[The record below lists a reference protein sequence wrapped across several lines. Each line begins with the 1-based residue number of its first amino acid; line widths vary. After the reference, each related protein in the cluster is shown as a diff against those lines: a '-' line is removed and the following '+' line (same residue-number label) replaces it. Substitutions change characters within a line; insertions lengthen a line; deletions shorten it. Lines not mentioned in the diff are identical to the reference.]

1 MTTPRDYYE
10 VLGVPRTANEE
21 EIKKAFRNLAKKHH
35 PDANPGNASAEEKFK
50 EINEANDVLSDAKKR
65 AAYDQY
71 GHAGVGASGPSGP
84 GGPGAGGFR
93 QGDFAGGDFN
103 DLFEGVFDN
112 FFGGGGG
119 ARRGGSQEGDD
130 LRSDLHLTFEEAVF
144 GTAKDVKVR
153 RMAECESCHGSGA
166 KPGSGKTTCSQC
178 RGAGQVRMSQGFFTV
193 ARTCPKCRG
202 TGEIPGAPCAS
213 CRGEGRTEKEKTL
226 SVKVPAG
233 VDEGSRLRLR
243 GEGGA
248 GLKGGPAG
256 DLFLFLHVENHPIF
270 HREGSDILCEV
281 PITFVQA
288 ALGAE
293 VEVPTLTGAVRMKV
307 PPGTPSGKLFR
318 LKEKGVADPQEGG
331 HGDQLVTV
339 TVETPQHLS
348 AKQKKLLE
356 DFQAAADEKNQP
368 KMADFLAH
376 VKDLFKRDSS
386 KH

>member
-1 MTTPRDYYE
+1 MATQRDFYD
-10 VLGVPRTANEE
+10 VLGVPKTAGEE
-21 EIKKAFRNLAKKHH
+21 DLKKAFRNLAKKHH
-35 PDANPGNASAEEKFK
+35 PDANPGNSSAEEKFK
-50 EINEANDVLSDAKKR
+50 EINEAYEVLSDPKKR
-65 AAYDQY
+65 AAYDQF
-71 GHAGVGASGPSGP
+71 GHAGVGAGAGAPGGGP
-84 GGPGAGGFR
+84 GGFR
-93 QGDFAGGDFN
+93 PGDFAGGDFN

-119 ARRGGSQEGDD
+119 QRGGGAQEGDD
-130 LRSDLHLTFEEAVF
+130 LRSDLHLTFEEAAF
-144 GTAKDVKVR
+144 GAAKEVKVR
-153 RMAECESCHGSGA
+153 RLAECETCHGSGA

-202 TGEIPGAPCAS
+202 AGEIPGTPCPT
-213 CRGEGRTEKEKTL
+213 CRGEGRMEKEKTL

-248 GLKGGPAG
+248 GVQGGPPG
-256 DLFLFLHVENHPIF
+256 DLFLFLHVESHPIF

-293 VEVPTLTGAVRMKV
+293 VEVPTLTGPVRMKV
-307 PPGTPSGKLFR
+307 PAGTQSGKLFR
-318 LKEKGVADPQEGG
+318 LKEKGVTDPQEGR

-339 TVETPQHLS
+339 LVETPQHLS

-356 DFQAAADEKNQP
+356 DFQGAAEEKNQP
-368 KMADFLAH
+368 KMSEFLDR
-376 VKDLFKRDSS
+376 VKGLFTRDSS
-386 KH
+386 KR

>member
-10 VLGVPRTANEE
+10 VLGVPRTAGEE
-21 EIKKAFRNLAKKHH
+21 EIKKAFRALAKKHH

-71 GHAGVGASGPSGP
+71 GHAGVGAGAPGGP
-84 GGPGAGGFR
+84 GGPGGFR
-93 QGDFAGGDFN
+93 PGDFAGGDFN

-119 ARRGGSQEGDD
+119 GGSRRGGPQEGDD

-144 GTAKDVKVR
+144 GTTKDVKVR

-202 TGEIPGAPCAS
+202 TGEIPGTPCPS
-213 CRGEGRTEKEKTL
+213 CRGEGRMEKEKTL
-226 SVKVPAG
+226 SVKIPPG

-256 DLFLFLHVENHPIF
+256 DLFLFLHVESHPIF
-270 HREGSDILCEV
+270 QREGNDIHCEV

-293 VEVPTLTGAVRMKV
+293 VEVPTLTGAVNMKV
-307 PPGTPSGKLFR
+307 PAGTQSGKLFR

-348 AKQKKLLE
+348 PKQKKLLE
-356 DFQAAADEKNQP
+356 DFQSAAEEKNQP
-368 KMADFLAH
+368 KLADFLAH
-376 VKDLFKRDSS
+376 VKDLFKRNSG
-386 KH
+386 KN